1 MSSNFLDYS
10 GKELLKGRE
19 NFSDSKARAEATEVL
34 RKMIYSWLSENY
46 PKMPEKER
54 RSMAQAMDVSLV
66 EKTKEESMKTFY
78 EINNVIRMSFIEMQ
92 YMKKE
97 MMNALGAM
105 DEMMSANDINMNLA
119 AITPVFLVAYVS
131 TRFFRFLFYVFLKV
145 GKSREEVYASFSE
158 ILTDIDR
165 LLVMRDSPPLLAG
178 LGKTEDTRPCVLGRD
193 DLGMLMLLI
202 HECRTIMWRAGPGRF
217 SASVV
222 ASVSEDLAELA
233 GERGPVS
240 VRQQLQ
246 IVARMSR
253 TYSFLRMPERMSGFR
268 YSHLRNV

>member
-1 MSSNFLDYS
+1 
-10 GKELLKGRE
+10 
-19 NFSDSKARAEATEVL
+19 
-34 RKMIYSWLSENY
+34 MIASWLEEY
-46 PKMPEKER
+46 HPQMPEVER
-54 RSMAQAMDVSLV
+54 QAMAKATDVSLI

-92 YMKKE
+92 YMKRE

-119 AITPVFLVAYVS
+119 AITPVFLVTWVS
-131 TRFFRFLFYVFLKV
+131 SRLFRFLYYVFLKL
-145 GKSREEVYASFSE
+145 GKSREEVYASFRDV
-158 ILTDIDR
+158 LTDIDR
-165 LLVMRDSPPLLAG
+165 LLVMRDNPPVVARNKNEDSAG
-178 LGKTEDTRPCVLGRD
+178 TGEKTPKTLNSSCVLDRD

-202 HECRTIMWRAGPGRF
+202 HECRTIMWNSGSRRF
-217 SASVV
+217 PSHVI

-246 IVARMSR
+246 IVERMHR
-253 TYSFLRMPERMSGFR
+253 TYSFLRAPASQYGFR
-268 YSHLRNV
+268 YNHLRSI

>member
-1 MSSNFLDYS
+1 
-10 GKELLKGRE
+10 
-19 NFSDSKARAEATEVL
+19 
-34 RKMIYSWLSENY
+34 MIESWLADNY
-46 PKMPEKER
+46 PDMSDDARKKM
-54 RSMAQAMDVSLV
+54 AAAMDVSLV

-119 AITPVFLVAYVS
+119 AITPVFLVSYVS
-131 TRFFRFLFYVFLKV
+131 TRVFRFLYYVFLKL
-145 GKSREEVYASFSE
+145 GKSRAEVYASFRDV
-158 ILTDIDR
+158 LTDIDR
-165 LLVMRDSPPLLAG
+165 LLVMRDSPPLVLPDPSSAADTAASHALAG
-178 LGKTEDTRPCVLGRD
+178 ATNNADGGGVPATTCCLLGRD

-202 HECRTIMWRAGPGRF
+202 HECRTIMWRAGPRRF
-217 SASVV
+217 PSHVV
-222 ASVSEDLAELA
+222 VSVSEDLAELA

-240 VRQQLQ
+240 VRQQLH

-253 TYSFLRMPERMSGFR
+253 TYYFLRGALPTGQHDFR
-268 YSHLRNV
+268 YSHLRGI